1 MRALLG
7 RRAYST
13 KVEDVKNLCKQRQ
26 QRKKR
31 NEKKK
36 NKKKKKKVLNLTDP
50 CVYSQLAPS

>member
-26 QRKKR
+26 QR

-36 NKKKKKKVLNLTDP
+36 KKEKKR
-50 CVYSQLAPS
+50 SA